1 MPPDTDVDDGGPLP
15 PDDPSPSSFDAAFAV
30 VRELADDRP
39 DLVDRLEAAFARASR
54 PTSIVC
60 VVGEFKQGKSSL
72 VNGMVGA
79 AVCPVDDDLAT
90 SAITLVH
97 GAEKPSATVRTRSG
111 GRTERIVIEPD
122 ELSRFVTESG
132 NPGNRLGVERVDVG
146 LPSDLLADG
155 LCLVDTPGTG
165 SLGAGHAAATLAF
178 IPFADGLVFVSD
190 ASSELTATEVDFL
203 REARA
208 LCPTLMVVQPKIDV
222 SPEWRRIVELNRG
235 HLDRAGVDARIWPV
249 STSLRFEALG
259 TDDAVL
265 DERSGFPEMLRA
277 LRRDVVEPSRT
288 LAAARAAADAL
299 SVADQLH
306 LSLEH
311 RRAVLTDPARRAALA
326 AEADEAVR
334 RLEQLRGPG
343 ARWATVL
350 GDRVTD
356 LQASVNHQL
365 RRGSVEVVRSFEE
378 RIETLKTAEEWDRCA
393 RDLQTAAASYV
404 LDLFRTVEAGRS
416 EVRAEIAELVG
427 ADDLITVGERGTGSE
442 VDVTRFWRDRRDV
455 SSGAGAAARV
465 GLSGL
470 RGLQSGVVLLGTL
483 TQLLPVAAAGLLATN
498 PVLLTVGAMFGG
510 VSVLDDRK
518 RKVAAM
524 RQAARIQI
532 RQFLDDLSLEIGNE
546 LSTMV
551 RQLQRDLRDEFAE
564 RIGELQRTYADAA
577 RQANETAHGDEA
589 TREQRVEF
597 ITRRVDQ
604 LGAAAAVLRG
614 YLG

>member
-1 MPPDTDVDDGGPLP
+1 MPLDTDVDDGGPP
-15 PDDPSPSSFDAAFAV
+15 PSDDAPTSPFDAAFAV

-39 DLVDRLEAAFARASR
+39 DLVERLEAAFARASR

-72 VNGMVGA
+72 VNGMIGA

-97 GAEKPSATVRTRSG
+97 GADEPVATVRTRSG

-222 SPEWRRIVELNRG
+222 SPEWRRIVDLNRG

-249 STSLRFEALG
+249 STSLRFEALA

-311 RRAVLTDPARRAALA
+311 RLAVLTDPARRAALV
-326 AEADEAVR
+326 AEAEEAVR

-356 LQASVNHQL
+356 LQANVNHQL
-365 RRGSVEVVRSFEE
+365 RRGSVEVVRNFEE

-404 LDLFRTVEAGRS
+404 LDLFRAVEAGRV

-427 ADDLITVGERGTGSE
+427 ADDLITAGERGAGSE

-532 RQFLDDLSLEIGNE
+532 RQFLDDLSLEVGNE

-589 TREQRVEF
+589 ARDRQIDLLTRQ
-597 ITRRVDQ
+597 VDQ